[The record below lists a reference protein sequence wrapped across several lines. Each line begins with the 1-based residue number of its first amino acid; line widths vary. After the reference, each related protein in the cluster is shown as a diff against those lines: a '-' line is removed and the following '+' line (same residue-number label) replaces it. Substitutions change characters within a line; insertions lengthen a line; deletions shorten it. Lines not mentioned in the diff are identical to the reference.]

1 MSKKRAVN
9 VVVRLEDVRGDQNKL
24 IRRFIKKV
32 KKAGII
38 EKYRER
44 MFYEKPSKKRR
55 RLKKRKME
63 NARKA
68 EQERNKK
75 LDIK

>member
-1 MSKKRAVN
+1 MSKRAVN
-9 VVVRLEDVRGDQNKL
+9 VEVRLEETRGDQIRL
-24 IRRFIKKV
+24 IRKFNKKV
-32 KKAGII
+32 KKSGIL
-38 EKYRER
+38 EEYRER
-44 MFYEKPSKKRR
+44 RFYEKPSAKRR

-68 EQERNKK
+68 EQERYRK

>member
-1 MSKKRAVN
+1 MSKRAVN
-9 VVVRLEDVRGDQNKL
+9 VEVRLEETRGDQIRL
-24 IRRFIKKV
+24 IRKFNKKV
-32 KKAGII
+32 KKSGIL
-38 EKYRER
+38 EDYRER
-44 MFYEKPSKKRR
+44 RFYEKPSAKRR

-68 EQERNKK
+68 EQERTQK